1 MLATT
6 NNNNTTTTTTSTSE
20 IASNTI
26 ATTTNALSK
35 ATTSFTSLTNMIRNA
50 SSLSTMAPSG
60 ASNGQQESKE
70 TPQVNFKI
78 SLEVPLMT
86 PDRLYPTPSMKDN
99 LPFEV
104 EFDLRLMGCELIQT
118 AGRLL
123 KLPQV
128 SSLFCHIYF
137 IWFDLINAHLF

>member
-1 MLATT
+1 
-6 NNNNTTTTTTSTSE
+6 
-20 IASNTI
+20 
-26 ATTTNALSK
+26 
-35 ATTSFTSLTNMIRNA
+35 MIRNA
-50 SSLSTMAPSG
+50 SNLSTMAAGG
-60 ASNGQQESKE
+60 ASNGQQES
-70 TPQVNFKI
+70 TATSLVNFKI

-86 PDRLYPTPSMKDN
+86 PDKLYPTPSMKEN

-128 SSLFCHIYF
+128 SSHFLFI
-137 IWFDLINAHLF
+137 L

>member
-1 MLATT
+1 METKKEELVDVKIEGETA
-6 NNNNTTTTTTSTSE
+6 
-20 IASNTI
+20 
-26 ATTTNALSK
+26 
-35 ATTSFTSLTNMIRNA
+35 
-50 SSLSTMAPSG
+50 
-60 ASNGQQESKE
+60 QESKE

-128 SSLFCHIYF
+128 SSHFLVIF
-137 IWFDLINAHLF
+137 IFVLSF